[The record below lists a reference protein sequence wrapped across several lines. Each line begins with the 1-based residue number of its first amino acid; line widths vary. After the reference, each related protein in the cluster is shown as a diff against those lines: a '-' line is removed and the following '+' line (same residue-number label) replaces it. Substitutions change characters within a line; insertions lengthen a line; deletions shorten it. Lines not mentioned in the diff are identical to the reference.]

1 MQCCVSKFIIKVS
14 FKRQSPAQSPRP
26 PAVTERPLGRYLVQE
41 SNSLGVQTCTWT
53 TTTRFG
59 KQRASVRAV
68 QPVKSSF
75 RMHEV
80 ILYVWGL

>member
-1 MQCCVSKFIIKVS
+1 M
-14 FKRQSPAQSPRP
+14 
-26 PAVTERPLGRYLVQE
+26 QE

-80 ILYVWGL
+80 ILYVGPVNSARSARNFARQIRAANSEYCYYYYSVYYRVFEY